1 MYLFV
6 HFSSILM
13 LMDCSQAVVRMK
25 MPAMNILVKTFP
37 RHVFT
42 YSLAMV
48 MSWTQGRHVSSFTEV
63 VSLHN
68 NTVCTVAMSET
79 ICLLSFHPCGT

>member
-37 RHVFT
+37 RHMFT
-42 YSLAMV
+42 YSLEMV

-63 VSLHN
+63 ISLHN
-68 NTVCTVAMSET
+68 NIVCTVAMSET
-79 ICLLSFHPCGT
+79 VFLVSILVGH